1 VQSHACNAGLL
12 FYTAC
17 CSSAIFSSISSVC
30 VLPSPS
36 SMMCLASQLG
46 RQHRFCTALCTMP
59 GFFMLYLVSGL
70 GCSTKACH
78 CVLWLVAS
86 CCAVPC
92 CAVLCCGALIR
103 MQYSCTAACVVPSSI
118 LLSCAVLI
126 NPYCNSP
133 VLKVAR
139 PLLKSGFSVGPHFI
153 SSSFFSFLLLLT

>member
-1 VQSHACNAGLL
+1 MQSHACNPGLL

-30 VLPSPS
+30 VLPSLT

-92 CAVLCCGALIR
+92 CAVLWCPNTNAVQLHGSVRCTQQHIVVLCCTY
-103 MQYSCTAACVVPSSI
+103 QSI
-118 LLSCAVLI
+118 LQ
-126 NPYCNSP
+126 
-133 VLKVAR
+133 
-139 PLLKSGFSVGPHFI
+139 FSSAQGCQA
-153 SSSFFSFLLLLT
+153 LA

>member
-1 VQSHACNAGLL
+1 MQSHACNAGLL

-92 CAVLCCGALIR
+92 CAVLWCPNTNAVQLHG
-103 MQYSCTAACVVPSSI
+103 SFVVPSSI

-153 SSSFFSFLLLLT
+153 SSSSFSLLLLLT

>member
-1 VQSHACNAGLL
+1 MQSHACNAGLL

-46 RQHRFCTALCTMP
+46 RQHRFCTALCTMH

-103 MQYSCTAACVVPSSI
+103 MQYSCTAASLYP
-118 LLSCAVLI
+118 AA
-126 NPYCNSP
+126 YCCP
-133 VLKVAR
+133 VLYLSIHTAILQCSR
-139 PLLKSGFSVGPHFI
+139 LPGLCLNLDFLLALI
-153 SSSFFSFLLLLT
+153 SSLPALFLCSFC